1 MPIPSATFAKRR
13 AVTPTAKR
21 FSSEG
26 LASQAWLP
34 GRQSYSR
41 VDCIEG
47 APTGCGFSRDWAMRG
62 SIPGRAPPSAAE
74 AGLCNAI
81 EGPIAAREP
90 CAYLELEDT
99 MCDDAGSEVH
109 GREKDWL
116 SARPSKE
123 EAAEAA
129 PSFAGIP
136 LKKRITES
144 VR

>member
-62 SIPGRAPPSAAE
+62 SIPGGGHRLPRRRRDCATQSKVLSQL
-74 AGLCNAI
+74 G
-81 EGPIAAREP
+81 EP

-109 GREKDWL
+109 GREKTGYRR
-116 SARPSKE
+116 RPSKE

-129 PSFAGIP
+129 PSFAGDF
-136 LKKRITES
+136 L
-144 VR
+144 